1 MLPDYS
7 AIRLPTFAFLL
18 LALPQPHAAQQAPRA
33 EFRSETV
40 ERFSG
45 EVTLRDS
52 LGAARRI
59 RLILSEV
66 SVPGGAEIKTL
77 AAGKGAVV
85 VELRGGEVDTTIGG
99 EARTRQEGSFWSADP
114 NTSTALKTGDDTA
127 LLQVLTIIP
136 VDQ

>member
-1 MLPDYS
+1 MLHNCS
-7 AIRLPTFAFLL
+7 ALRLLAITFLP
-18 LALPQPHAAQQAPRA
+18 LALPQPHAGQQAPRA

-40 ERFSG
+40 ERFRG
-45 EVTLRDS
+45 EVTLRDGS
-52 LGAARRI
+52 GAERSI

-66 SVPGGAEIKTL
+66 AVPGGAEIETL

-99 EARTRQEGSFWSADP
+99 EARTQQEGSFWSADP
-114 NTSTALKTGDDTA
+114 NASTALKTGDDTA

-136 VDQ
+136 VDN